1 MCNFASCRLDTN
13 ECAVDSTL
21 CGSGGTCMNN
31 DNGNFYSC
39 DCNDGFEGNG
49 ASASDGS
56 LTCVGMFHTIP
67 AHVCTSTLF
76 SKYPYLI
83 LSYSYEMISH
93 AQFKITLYTVTG
105 G

>member
-1 MCNFASCRLDTN
+1 MSCRLDTN

-21 CGSGGTCMNN
+21 CGSDGTCMNI

-56 LTCVGMFHTIP
+56 LTCVGRFLLSCLYYQTAYMC
-67 AHVCTSTLF
+67 ACVRVCMCSHKQF
-76 SKYPYLI
+76 SI
-83 LSYSYEMISH
+83 QIC
-93 AQFKITLYTVTG
+93 
-105 G
+105 

>member
-1 MCNFASCRLDTN
+1 MSFSLFSIHIYILVLIHCRFVLYHLDID
-13 ECAVDSTL
+13 ECADDSTL

-56 LTCVGMFHTIP
+56 LTCVGRFH
-67 AHVCTSTLF
+67 
-76 SKYPYLI
+76 
-83 LSYSYEMISH
+83 LSYSYLLLTQKNMYMRIWC
-93 AQFKITLYTVTG
+93 T
-105 G
+105 